1 MTYTGGDITPLIFS
15 SVGTNVGWGWGG
27 EVGGWGVEVSSRLL
41 HQNDGGITDQIEES
55 SDTEEASIQ
64 FRHMFL
70 LPDVIF
76 IVIMAL
82 AQ

>member
-1 MTYTGGDITPLIFS
+1 MTYTPLFFFG
-15 SVGTNVGWGWGG
+15 VDERG
-27 EVGGWGVEVSSRLL
+27 VGGLGGGGEVSSRLL

-55 SDTEEASIQ
+55 SETEEASIQ